1 VRTGRGWRRWAVPTP
16 KTSDPLA
23 LLDALNADGVEYL
36 VVGGAAAVLHGAPVT
51 TQDLDIVHRL
61 SPENIGRLQR
71 CLSRMHAV
79 VREPGSRGL
88 VPDQS
93 MLQAGG
99 QVRLLT
105 DFGPLDV
112 LGRLH
117 DGRDYDELVGHSELV
132 GDATRRVRV
141 IDLATLIQ
149 IKAGTKRRRD
159 RLVLP
164 ILRALL
170 SRRR

>member
-1 VRTGRGWRRWAVPTP
+1 VRTGRGWQRWAVPTA

-36 VVGGAAAVLHGAPVT
+36 VVGGSAAVLHGAPVT
-51 TQDLDIVHRL
+51 TQDLDIVDRL
-61 SPENIGRLQR
+61 TAENINRLQR
-71 CLSRMHAV
+71 CLSRLHAV
-79 VREPGSRGL
+79 IREPGTRGL
-88 VPDQS
+88 VPNQS

-99 QVRLLT
+99 QLRLMT

-112 LGRLH
+112 LGHLH
-117 DGRDYDELVGHSELV
+117 DGRDYDDLVAHSELV
-132 GDATRRVRV
+132 GDARRRIRV
-141 IDLATLIQ
+141 IDLATLIE

-170 SRRR
+170 TRRR

>member
-1 VRTGRGWRRWAVPTP
+1 MAT
-16 KTSDPLA
+16 KTTDPLA

-51 TQDLDIVHRL
+51 TQGLDIVHRITQENL
-61 SPENIGRLQR
+61 SRLQR
-71 CLSRMHAV
+71 CLLRLHAV
-79 VREPGSRGL
+79 VREPGRRGL
-88 VPDQS
+88 VPDQA

-105 DFGPLDV
+105 DYGPLDV

-117 DGRDYDELVGHSELV
+117 DGRDYDDLVGHSELV
-132 GDATRRVRV
+132 GDATRRIRV
-141 IDLATLIQ
+141 IDLITLIQ

-164 ILRALL
+164 ILRAIL

>member
-1 VRTGRGWRRWAVPTP
+1 MPTP

-23 LLDALNADGVEYL
+23 LLDALNADGVEYV

-99 QVRLLT
+99 KCDCSPTSVRWMCSAACMTGVITMSSSDIPSL
-105 DFGPLDV
+105 
-112 LGRLH
+112 
-117 DGRDYDELVGHSELV
+117 SE
-132 GDATRRVRV
+132 
-141 IDLATLIQ
+141 
-149 IKAGTKRRRD
+149 
-159 RLVLP
+159 
-164 ILRALL
+164 ILRVVFA
-170 SRRR
+170 

>member
-1 VRTGRGWRRWAVPTP
+1 VAT
-16 KTSDPLA
+16 KTTDPLA

-51 TQDLDIVHRL
+51 TQDLDIVHRITQENL
-61 SPENIGRLQR
+61 SRLQR
-71 CLSRMHAV
+71 CLLRLHAV
-79 VREPGSRGL
+79 VREPGRRGL
-88 VPDQS
+88 VPDQA

-105 DFGPLDV
+105 DYGPLDV

-117 DGRDYDELVGHSELV
+117 DGRDYDDLVGHSELV
-132 GDATRRVRV
+132 GDATRRIRV
-141 IDLATLIQ
+141 IDLITLIQ

-164 ILRALL
+164 ILRAIL

>member
-1 VRTGRGWRRWAVPTP
+1 MPKP

-36 VVGGAAAVLHGAPVT
+36 VVGGAAAILHGAPVT

-61 SPENIGRLQR
+61 TPENLGRLRR
-71 CLSRMHAV
+71 CLTRLHAV
-79 VREPGSRGL
+79 VREPGSRRL
-88 VPDQS
+88 RPDQS

-117 DGRDYDELVGHSELV
+117 DGRNYEDLVRHSELI
-132 GDATRRVRV
+132 GDATRRIRV
-141 IDLATLIQ
+141 IDLPTLIE
-149 IKAGTKRRRD
+149 IKQGTKRRRD

-164 ILRALL
+164 ILRAVLA
-170 SRRR
+170 RRR

>member
-1 VRTGRGWRRWAVPTP
+1 
-16 KTSDPLA
+16 
-23 LLDALNADGVEYL
+23 
-36 VVGGAAAVLHGAPVT
+36 
-51 TQDLDIVHRL
+51 
-61 SPENIGRLQR
+61 
-71 CLSRMHAV
+71 
-79 VREPGSRGL
+79 
-88 VPDQS
+88 
-93 MLQAGG
+93 
-99 QVRLLT
+99 VRLLT

-117 DGRDYDELVGHSELV
+117 DGRNYDELVGHSELV
-132 GDATRRVRV
+132 GDTARRVRV

>member
-1 VRTGRGWRRWAVPTP
+1 VPT
-16 KTSDPLA
+16 KTTDPLA
-23 LLDALNADGVEYL
+23 LLDALNSHGVEYL

-51 TQDLDIVHRL
+51 TQDLDVVHRITDD
-61 SPENIGRLQR
+61 NVGRLLH
-71 CLSRMHAV
+71 CLSRLHAV
-79 VREPGSRGL
+79 VREPGRRGL
-88 VPDQS
+88 VPDQA

-105 DFGPLDV
+105 DYGPLDV

-117 DGRDYDELVGHSELV
+117 DGRDYDDLVGHSELV